1 LRPRDLQVVDRSQ
14 LRSLTGLRFVAALQ
28 VLIFHCVP
36 WASWGLPRLVRNL
49 AGSGYVAVSLFF
61 ILSGFIL
68 TYAHCGEGAR
78 PLDRNRF
85 YVSRFARVYPP
96 YVFALALIAP
106 FFVVHTIRIRGVV
119 EFFREAISVLMLVQA
134 WFPSVAMAWNPP
146 GWSLSAEAFFY
157 ILFPFVAPALVAS
170 RRSTAFAVGIGCY
183 VLSLAIPLAYVRLAP
198 DGPVV
203 LSHESMAWWLSVVRY
218 NPAIRFPE
226 FVIGIVFAR
235 FYLEARTN
243 RLYRAGAALCS
254 LLSACVILATLA
266 QAEAIPYVVLH
277 NGLLAPVFG
286 VLIVSLAAGR
296 GRISAFLATR
306 PLVALG
312 DASYSLYVLQVPLL
326 ILWSQVVARVAHGR
340 FLASGACTAALLAF
354 AVVASLLCH
363 RYVELPLRDLTLR
376 RWAPTVRR
384 GEGSDP
390 LTTKSAP
397 PL

>member
-1 LRPRDLQVVDRSQ
+1 LRPRDHHVVDRSQ

-36 WASWGLPRLVRNL
+36 WASWGFPPLVRSI

-68 TYAHCGEGAR
+68 TYAHCGGGAR

-119 EFFREAISVLMLVQA
+119 EFFKEAISVLTLVQA
-134 WFPSVAMAWNPP
+134 WFPSLAMAWNPP

-183 VLSLAIPLAYVRLAP
+183 AFSLAVPLAYIRLAP
-198 DGPVV
+198 DGPVI
-203 LSHESMAWWLSVVRY
+203 LNHDSTASWLSVVRY

-226 FVIGIVFAR
+226 FVIGVVFAR
-235 FYLEARTN
+235 FYFEARTH
-243 RLYRAGAALCS
+243 RFYRAGAALCS
-254 LLSACVILATLA
+254 LLSVCVILATLTH
-266 QAEAIPYVVLH
+266 AEAIPYVVLH
-277 NGLLAPVFG
+277 NGLLAPVFA

-296 GRISAFLATR
+296 GPLSAFLATR

-326 ILWSQVVARVAHGR
+326 ILWSQVVGRVASGQ
-340 FLASGACTAALLAF
+340 FWGSGACTAALLAL

-363 RYVELPLRDLTLR
+363 RYVERPLRDLALR
-376 RWAPTVRR
+376 RWAPRVRPVDS
-384 GEGSDP
+384 SDS
-390 LTTKSAP
+390 LGTKSAP
-397 PL
+397 LL